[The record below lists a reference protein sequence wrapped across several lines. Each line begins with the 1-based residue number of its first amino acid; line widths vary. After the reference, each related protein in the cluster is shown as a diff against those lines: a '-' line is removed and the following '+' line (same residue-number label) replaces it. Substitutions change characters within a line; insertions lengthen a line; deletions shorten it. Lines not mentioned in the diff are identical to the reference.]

1 MVPYDPGVELTDG
14 EILLRPMQASDAP
27 GIVAGLNDPDVAR
40 FMPTIPSPYTSSDAE
55 AWVERCAEVW
65 RTGESAPF
73 AIVGVAGGELL
84 GSIELNGATIG
95 YWVAVEARGRGI
107 ATRALRLICE
117 WATELPLRLTTHPAN
132 GASQR
137 VAEKAGFRRI
147 GITSDHLVFKDGTR
161 EAVLFELA

>member
-27 GIVAGLNDPDVAR
+27 RPRRGSDAPGICAGLNDPDVAR

-117 WATELPLRLTTHPAN
+117 WAT
-132 GASQR
+132 
-137 VAEKAGFRRI
+137 
-147 GITSDHLVFKDGTR
+147 
-161 EAVLFELA
+161 